1 MKILLR
7 HWREVGWML
16 RRPEDEDEEQEEN
29 EEHCDVVHR
38 AQHDDELIA
47 QSRHEPNQL
56 QYPQQPECA

>member
-1 MKILLR
+1 
-7 HWREVGWML
+7 ML
-16 RRPEDEDEEQEEN
+16 RRPEDEDEKEEEN